1 MYEEGVLKWE
11 SILTV
16 LIGIAILAFIFLLLY
31 KRKVAKRK
39 RIERESDLR
48 KSNIELQNNQE
59 TIIDKNIPANET
71 ENDY

>member
-48 KSNIELQNNQE
+48 KSNIEIQNNQE